1 MSKKVEKN
9 KIDKNEI
16 GAVSFPINPMEPSE
30 TRLFPDDY
38 SSGAASATEC
48 TGLVQIAPA
57 EDDIMEAYEQIYS
70 YRQSEPIIYKE

>member
-9 KIDKNEI
+9 KIEKKETER
-16 GAVSFPINPMEPSE
+16 VSFPITPMEPSGM
-30 TRLFPDDY
+30 RLFADDY

-57 EDDIMEAYEQIYS
+57 DDDIMEAYEQIYS
-70 YRQSEPIIYKE
+70 YRQSEPIIQEE